1 MRFPQ
6 VTLLFSVA
14 LAAAP
19 AWGQNQIGGGNCTAS
34 SLNGTYAL
42 VLTGRAASGSGTLTA
57 VFQSNG
63 TAVFDGQ
70 SKVTFNVAANTN
82 QAAAKA
88 LTYSGTYSVPSNC
101 YGTLTLTTGSAAM
114 FSLVVWNGGQD
125 FNIVGQDAT
134 YFYSGSGATPPAV
147 CATATLSGEYSF
159 SANGFTFSSSAITGT
174 ADEAGSLQF
183 DGQGNAT
190 ASYVQTSGGP
200 ATSYTATGN
209 YSVASG
215 CTGSATLM
223 DSAGKAVTL
232 NFSVNNATGA
242 DFDMIAS
249 NTGLTLSGTAH
260 SAFLNPSQSIGNVAS
275 YTVGATPPGSVFVV
289 FGEDFAARVAQPG
302 SVPLPTTLLTTS
314 LMVNSEAAPLFYV
327 DTGQIDAQ
335 MPWDIPGG
343 TLATVVV
350 KNGTQLSNAAT
361 VFVPSAGTPGI
372 SVYSTNRAVVVNA
385 DNSVNSASNGA
396 KVGDEVVA
404 YFTGGGPV
412 QAAGKLVAGSP
423 APAGLSPVPTGAN
436 PTVTVGGQQAK
447 IDYIGLT
454 PGSIGLYQV
463 NFVVPQLDKG
473 TYALVIT
480 ISGQASNNPV
490 MTVSN

>member
-1 MRFPQ
+1 MRYPQ

-14 LAAAP
+14 LAAP
-19 AWGQNQIGGGNCTAS
+19 VWGQNQIGGGNCSAA

-42 VLTGRAASGSGTLTA
+42 VLTGRAVSGSGTLTA

-70 SKVTFNVAANTN
+70 AKVTFNVTANTS
-82 QAAAKA
+82 QTTGKA
-88 LTYSGTYSVPSNC
+88 MTYSGTYSVPSNC
-101 YGTLTLTTGSAAM
+101 YGTLTLTSGSSAT

-125 FNIVGQDAT
+125 FNIAGQDAT
-134 YFYSGSGATPPAV
+134 YLYSGSGATPPGA
-147 CATATLSGEYSF
+147 CATATLSGEYGF
-159 SANGFTFSSSAITGT
+159 SENGFTFSGTAITGT
-174 ADEAGSLQF
+174 ADEAGILQL
-183 DGQGNAT
+183 DGQGNAA
-190 ASYVQTSGGP
+190 ASYFLTSGGTS
-200 ATSYTATGN
+200 TSYTATGN

-223 DSAGKAVTL
+223 DSAGRAVAL
-232 NFSVNNATGA
+232 NLSVTNATGA
-242 DFDMIAS
+242 DFDVIAS
-249 NTGLTLSGTAH
+249 STGMTLSGTAH

-275 YTVGATPPGSVFVV
+275 YAVGATPPGSVFVI
-289 FGEDFAARVAQPG
+289 FGENFAAKVAQPA

-314 LMVNSEAAPLFYV
+314 VMVNTEAVPLFYV
-327 DTGQIDAQ
+327 DAGQIDAQ

-343 TLATVVV
+343 TLASVVV
-350 KNGTQLSNAAT
+350 KNGSQVSNAAT
-361 VFVPSAGTPGI
+361 VLVPATGTPGI

-412 QAAGKLVAGSP
+412 QAAGKLTAGSP
-423 APAGLSPVPTGAN
+423 APAGLSPVPTSAN
-436 PTVTVGGQQAK
+436 PMVTVGGQPAT

-454 PGSIGLYQV
+454 PASIGLYQV
-463 NFVVPQLDKG
+463 NFLVPQLDKG